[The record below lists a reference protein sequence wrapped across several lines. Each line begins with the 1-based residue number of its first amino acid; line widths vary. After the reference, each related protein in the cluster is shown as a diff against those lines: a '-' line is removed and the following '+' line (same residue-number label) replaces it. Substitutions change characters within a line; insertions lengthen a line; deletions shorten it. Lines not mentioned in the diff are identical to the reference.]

1 MTSRVL
7 VKSEKENGDDKFL
20 STNISQDFSPHSSNQ
35 GNFQLTRVKF
45 KSHIIKVSAKALEIP
60 VKTKAK

>member
-20 STNISQDFSPHSSNQ
+20 STNISQDF
-35 GNFQLTRVKF
+35 FT
-45 KSHIIKVSAKALEIP
+45 
-60 VKTKAK
+60 